1 MRALVSASKNVPKHR
16 SKALMSLYMYLPTL
30 FKSLKPWKG
39 IALSCFTEVNK
50 IKLKSVKN
58 VKNVKFAIAVLLFS
72 FIDVKLQLSDSL
84 NNTTIIQKSS
94 YSNSNS
100 FTVYELLCFLFVFVK
115 NPLSICTNHIADFF
129 IIYVENKRPTETRVN
144 LKKKLKLI

>member
-30 FKSLKPWKG
+30 FISLKPWKG
-39 IALSCFTEVNK
+39 IALLGFTEVNK
-50 IKLKSVKN
+50 IKLKN
-58 VKNVKFAIAVLLFS
+58 VKNVKFAIAILLFS
-72 FIDVKLQLSDSL
+72 FIDVKLQLNDSL
-84 NNTTIIQKSS
+84 YNTTIIQKSS

-100 FTVYELLCFLFVFVK
+100 STVYELLCFLFVFVK
-115 NPLSICTNHIADFF
+115 NPLSICTNHIAGFF